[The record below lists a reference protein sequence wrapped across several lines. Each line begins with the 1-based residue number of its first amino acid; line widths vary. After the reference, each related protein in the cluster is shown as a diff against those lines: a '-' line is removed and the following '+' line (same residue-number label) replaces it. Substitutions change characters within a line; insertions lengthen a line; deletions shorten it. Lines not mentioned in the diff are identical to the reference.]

1 MKDQIKNILKVTPG
15 DSIDIFFPGGMEIKF
30 ERRFWKDDEPAISI
44 FTSSVSRMC
53 AYYWDEDDHCILDLY
68 FYENDKDL
76 YWVAKWWDLTEESQK
91 KVLEFIQKNHK

>member
-15 DSIDIFFPGGMEIKF
+15 DSIDIFFPDGLAIEF
-30 ERRFWKDDEPAISI
+30 ERRFWDGDDFVIKTFPR
-44 FTSSVSRMC
+44 SVIRMN

-68 FYENDKDL
+68 FYDDSSP